1 MQRRLFLCGSAASC
15 VVLLT
20 GCAGISTLTLDK
32 LGSEVVHADVNF
44 NDIYTY
50 AERSN
55 TAYRDKRAIKSKYP
69 LTIRIN
75 SPMGPRRDISSNA
88 TTKLIHNLLRCAA
101 RTATRT

>member
-1 MQRRLFLCGSAASC
+1 MQRRLFLSGSVASC

-75 SPMGPRRDISSNA
+75 SPDGTQARYFLERDN
-88 TTKLIHNLLRCAA
+88 KNLYTIYYGA
-101 RTATRT
+101 RHARQ